1 MAASHPYTPLLR
13 RFGFLA
19 TRRSST
25 FQFAP
30 NRMPEAELAFLA
42 DRHAHVHLM
51 AGDSNI
57 A

>member
-51 AGDSNI
+51 AGDFNI